1 MTEAWTWGDVAA
13 NGGVTPRT
21 DTVDLVLDGNI
32 AAELEK
38 ARSALS
44 AAKRSHDTLGI
55 SDEIREAEGRVAE
68 LEERALES
76 TRTFTVRAVGYR
88 RWRELVEANRSDDP
102 NERWDATTFVPA
114 VLLECC
120 DQFAT
125 EADVEQAIDV
135 LSTGQIVKL
144 FSKARLLN
152 EGDDS
157 VPTVRGR

>member
-1 MTEAWTWGDVAA
+1 MSEAWSWADVAA
-13 NGGVTPRT
+13 NGGVSPRT

-38 ARSALS
+38 ARVALS
-44 AAKRSHDTLGI
+44 VAKRADDTLGQ
-55 SDEIREAEGRVAE
+55 EQVKAAEQTVAE
-68 LEERALES
+68 LEERAIES
-76 TRTFTVRAVGYR
+76 TRTFTVRSVGYR
-88 RWRELVEANRSDDP
+88 RWRELVEACPSDDP
-102 NERWDATTFVPA
+102 TERWDAETFVPA

-120 DQFAT
+120 DQFST
-125 EADVEQAIDV
+125 EDEVAQAVDV
-135 LSTGQIVKL
+135 LSTGQVVKL